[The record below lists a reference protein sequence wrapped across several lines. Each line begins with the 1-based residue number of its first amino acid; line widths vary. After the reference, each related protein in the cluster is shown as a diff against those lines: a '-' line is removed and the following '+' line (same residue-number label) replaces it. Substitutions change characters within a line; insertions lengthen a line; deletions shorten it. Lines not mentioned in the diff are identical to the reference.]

1 MRELFEPTLS
11 LGVVIG
17 EHVRERIEA
26 AGKVHNDGIMWVIR
40 ISLMGVLIRDA
51 AAAVVAEDSELLEK
65 HKRN

>member
-1 MRELFEPTLS
+1 M
-11 LGVVIG
+11 
-17 EHVRERIEA
+17 RERIEA